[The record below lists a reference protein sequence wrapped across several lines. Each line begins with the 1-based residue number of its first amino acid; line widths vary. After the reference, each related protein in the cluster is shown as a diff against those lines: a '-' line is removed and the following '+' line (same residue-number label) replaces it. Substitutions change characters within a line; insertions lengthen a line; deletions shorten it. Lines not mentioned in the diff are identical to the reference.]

1 MEASSNKAVAEVDR
15 LYVPRSIRDE
25 IMIHLL
31 AAAPNEGV
39 GLLAVGASFRDDD
52 DRLAVEAVRFFPGT
66 NVDHSPARYTMSP
79 EEVIRA
85 LREIQDTGQVLG
97 AIVHSHLKGP
107 ATPSATDVREAHYPD
122 TLMMIVSFATQPAA
136 TGVWRVVPE
145 DGIAV
150 VQSVEFVIREGR

>member
-1 MEASSNKAVAEVDR
+1 MAIAAVDR

-39 GLLAVGASFRDDD
+39 GLLAVDAPFRDDD
-52 DRLAVEAVRFFPGT
+52 DRMAVEAVRFFPGT
-66 NVDHSPARYTMSP
+66 NIEKSPYRYTMAP
-79 EEVIRA
+79 EDVIVA
-85 LREIQDTGQVLG
+85 LREMHDAGQELG

-107 ATPSATDVREAHYPD
+107 ATPSATDVREANYPD
-122 TLMMIVSFATQPAA
+122 ALMMIVSFSVQPAT

-145 DGIAV
+145 GDLAI
-150 VQSVEFVIREGR
+150 VQSVDFMIREGA

>member
-1 MEASSNKAVAEVDR
+1 MAMTAVER

-39 GLLAVGASFRDDD
+39 GLLAVGQPFQDDD
-52 DRLAVEAVRFFPGT
+52 DLSSVEATRFFPGT
-66 NVDHSPARYTMSP
+66 NVDRSPARYTMDP

-85 LREIQDTGQVLG
+85 LREMRDAGQVLG

-122 TLMMIVSFATQPAA
+122 ALMMIVSFAAQPAA

-145 DGIAV
+145 DGLAV
-150 VQSVEFVIREGR
+150 VQSVDFVIREGA

>member
-1 MEASSNKAVAEVDR
+1 MESSSNMAVAAVDR

-39 GLLAVGASFRDDD
+39 GLLAVREPFRDDD
-52 DRLAVEAVRFFPGT
+52 DLPAAAAVRFYPGT
-66 NVDHSPARYTMSP
+66 NVDRSPARYTMAP

-85 LREIQDTGQVLG
+85 LREMQEAGQVLG

-122 TLMMIVSFATQPAA
+122 ALMMIVSFAIQPAA

-145 DGIAV
+145 DGLAV
-150 VQSVEFVIREGR
+150 VQSVDLVIREGE

>member
-1 MEASSNKAVAEVDR
+1 MESSSNMAAAEVDR

-31 AAAPNEGV
+31 GAAPNEGV
-39 GLLAVGASFRDDD
+39 GLLAVGAPFRDDD
-52 DRLAVEAVRFFPGT
+52 DLSAVKAVRFFPGT
-66 NVDHSPARYTMSP
+66 NVDRSPARYTMAP

-85 LREIQDTGQVLG
+85 LREMQGAGQALG

-107 ATPSATDVREAHYPD
+107 ATPSATDVREANYPD
-122 TLMMIVSFATQPAA
+122 ALMMIVSFAVQPAT

-145 DGIAV
+145 DSLAV
-150 VQSVEFVIREGR
+150 VQSVDFVIREGE

>member
-1 MEASSNKAVAEVDR
+1 MESLSNMAVAAVDR
-15 LYVPRSIRDE
+15 LYIPRSIRDE

-31 AAAPNEGV
+31 ESAPYEGV
-39 GLLAVGASFRDDD
+39 GLLAVESPFRDDD
-52 DRLAVEAVRFFPGT
+52 DFLAVEAVRFFPGT
-66 NVDHSPARYTMSP
+66 NVDRSPAHYTMAP

-85 LREIQDTGQVLG
+85 LREIREAGQLLG

-122 TLMMIVSFATQPAA
+122 ALMMIVSFAVQPAA

-145 DGIAV
+145 DDLAV
-150 VQSVEFVIREGR
+150 VQSVDLVICDGQ

>member
-1 MEASSNKAVAEVDR
+1 MESGSNMAIASVDR

-39 GLLAVGASFRDDD
+39 GLLAVNEPFRDED
-52 DRLAVEAVRFFPGT
+52 DRMAVEAVRFFPGT
-66 NVDHSPARYTMSP
+66 NIDQSPHRYTMAP
-79 EEVIRA
+79 EDVISA
-85 LREIQDTGQVLG
+85 LRAIREAGQELG
-97 AIVHSHLKGP
+97 VIVHSHLKGP

-122 TLMMIVSFATQPAA
+122 ALMMIVSFAVQPAT

-145 DGIAV
+145 DDLAV
-150 VQSVEFVIREGR
+150 VQSVDFIVREGA